1 MRDAALPFGARNTVP
16 ASVVYTQ
23 FVTVQAFPDI
33 FVWSPVFAPLTV
45 VVPVTA
51 NVGVALPDI
60 ATVLYFHAVMSPVVS
75 AIVAALFCINLP
87 VVLSNRAIALSV
99 AEAGQTTSHDPQPAV
114 KYSSAVAQAFTRIC
128 CKAVPIGS
136 SDSTIRTSAGVNSDA
151 VRAIF

>member
-99 AEAGQTTSHDPQPAV
+99 AEAGQTTSQLPLAV
-114 KYSSAVAQAFTRIC
+114 LAIVTTHSDQVPVVVSVMLAPSTSCTLHPVAERVI
-128 CKAVPIGS
+128 V
-136 SDSTIRTSAGVNSDA
+136 
-151 VRAIF
+151 